1 MLGTV
6 YGATRYRMRARY
18 RADGTRKYLTVN
30 VVQWYRVQRARYRAD
45 DTLVYHT
52 VNVVYNGIEYRG
64 PGTGL
69 MTHLSTT
76 QSM

>member
-1 MLGTV
+1 
-6 YGATRYRMRARY
+6 MRARY

-45 DTLVYHT
+45 DTLEYHT

-64 PGTGL
+64 
-69 MTHLSTT
+69 
-76 QSM
+76 